1 MAKRTAE
8 EAEQTRRTILR
19 TAQALFSER
28 GFAATRTIDIA
39 RTSGFSEGA
48 VFHHYPDK
56 TQLFRAVVDRL
67 QQLYV
72 ADIYE
77 TAMRDDDPMR
87 RFLNGTRRS
96 LELSINSDYLRIVM
110 LEAGVVLGATGWREM
125 DARVGL
131 SLIEPN
137 LIAVSGRDDLPEAQ
151 TKPMALMVM
160 GLVNETIYAL
170 ARGDGGVSIDGTI
183 ILLERATNDW
193 IAQLLPMPHQSKQP
207 A

>member
-56 TQLFRAVVDRL
+56 TLLFRAVVDRL

-151 TKPMALMVM
+151 IKPMALMVM

-193 IAQLLPMPHQSKQP
+193 IARLGPMPHQSTQQ

>member
-8 EAEQTRRTILR
+8 EAEKTRRTIVKA
-19 TAQALFSER
+19 AQALFTER
-28 GFAATRTIDIA
+28 GFAGTRTSDIA
-39 RTSGFSEGA
+39 KKAGFSEGA

-56 TQLFRAVVDRL
+56 TLLFRGVVDRL
-67 QQLYV
+67 QQLFV
-72 ADIYE
+72 ADIYA
-77 TAMRDDDPMR
+77 TAMREEDPML

-137 LIAVSGRDDLPEAQ
+137 LVAVAGRESLAECDL
-151 TKPMALMVM
+151 KPMALMVM

-170 ARGDGGVSIDGTI
+170 ARGDEGVTIDGTI
-183 ILLERATNDW
+183 ALLERATQDW
-193 IAQLLPMPHQSKQP
+193 VARLPPP
-207 A
+207 

>member
-56 TQLFRAVVDRL
+56 TLLFRAVVDRL

-151 TKPMALMVM
+151 IKPMALMVM

-193 IAQLLPMPHQSKQP
+193 IARLPPMPRQSKQP